1 MKMMLVI
8 KKVHHM
14 NRSAEQEFDENEMN
28 EIYHFNEIVKREIL
42 SYLAASVGDDI
53 LFTEVILSSCALKLG
68 NVDVKLCFCWKCNR
82 DIIEII

>member
-28 EIYHFNEIVKREIL
+28 EIYHFTHDTWLVSISNIMPARG
-42 SYLAASVGDDI
+42 S
-53 LFTEVILSSCALKLG
+53 
-68 NVDVKLCFCWKCNR
+68 NV
-82 DIIEII
+82 